1 MTELPVAIITGAA
14 SGIGKHWASTLM
26 RDGYRLV
33 LGDIDEAGLAAAF
46 PPRGTPDNV
55 IIQPVDVTSVDSWV
69 SLFQSALNTFNQVDY
84 LFNIAGILSPGF
96 IYETD
101 VEMID
106 RHLDVNA
113 KGMMIGTKLAAELM
127 IEQGHGHI
135 INVASLAAI
144 APVPG
149 LNLYAASKAAI
160 RSFSLSVANE
170 LVDKGVAVTV
180 ICPDLVDTP
189 MLDVQ
194 LDYPEAALSF
204 SGRSR
209 PLTVRDME
217 KAFRQAMQDKPLEIT
232 LPSSRGFLAKVANM
246 FPATHHLLR
255 TIFISRGTRQ
265 QKKFRQKRRK
275 T

>member
-14 SGIGKHWASTLM
+14 SGIGKHWAVALM
-26 RDGYRLV
+26 KEGYRLV

-46 PPRGTPDNV
+46 PPRGIPDNV
-55 IIQPVDVTSVDSWV
+55 VLQALDVTDVDSWV
-69 SLFQSALNTFNQVDY
+69 AIFQTAINAYQRVDY
-84 LFNIAGILSPGF
+84 LFNIAGILIPGF
-96 IYETD
+96 IHETE
-101 VEMID
+101 VELID

-127 IEQGHGHI
+127 VEQGHGHI

-149 LNLYAASKAAI
+149 LNLYAASKAAV

-189 MLDVQ
+189 MLEVQ
-194 LDYPEAALSF
+194 LDHPEAALSF
-204 SGRSR
+204 SGRMR
-209 PLTVRDME
+209 PLTVLDLE
-217 KAFRQAMQDKPLEIT
+217 KAFHAAMQDKPLEIT
-232 LPSSRGFLAKVANM
+232 LPPSRGLLAKIANM

-255 TIFISRGTRQ
+255 RIFMRRGLRQ

-275 T
+275 K